1 MRCDVGHVPSRVPPY
16 ARLGRAR
23 ARGAGVYVLMVDVRL
38 ADIGMVAFVQHVR
51 VGALGIGRCCPLCR
65 VQKPMLD
72 ACQLHH
78 QRLLA
83 VGPILV
89 LLRVPSQIRRRANL
103 PFLLRRF

>member
-1 MRCDVGHVPSRVPPY
+1 MRCDVGHVPSRAPSD
-16 ARLGRAR
+16 ARLGRPR
-23 ARGAGVYVLMVDVRL
+23 ARSAGVYVLMVDVRL
-38 ADIGMVAFVQHVR
+38 ADVGVVVFVQQVG
-51 VGALGIGRCCPLCR
+51 VGALGIGRRCPLCR